1 MLERPGRCQADCGT
15 SGICSVESLSV
26 DANSNLL
33 MFVVLGVSG
42 GNKIVKLRLA
52 PNLAKLSKLNR
63 INSRKS
69 EAEMSESHAVL
80 NENERGL
87 SPKKVTFDQE

>member
-1 MLERPGRCQADCGT
+1 MCKCIALENGA
-15 SGICSVESLSV
+15 ESLSV
-26 DANSNLL
+26 YSTFNLII
-33 MFVVLGVSG
+33 FAVLGVIG

-63 INSRKS
+63 INSQKS
-69 EAEMSESHAVL
+69 EVEMSESPGLL

-87 SPKKVTFDQE
+87 SPNKVTFDQE